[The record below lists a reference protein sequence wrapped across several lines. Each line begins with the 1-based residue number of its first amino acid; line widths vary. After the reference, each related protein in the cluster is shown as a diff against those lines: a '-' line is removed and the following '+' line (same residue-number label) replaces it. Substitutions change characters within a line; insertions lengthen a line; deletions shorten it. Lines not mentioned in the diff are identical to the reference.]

1 MAYNKQNFNA
11 GDILKASQ
19 LNAMDEQIAANEV
32 ALEGKQPKGDYLTS
46 ADLTSK
52 QDKLVSGVNIKT
64 VNGQSILGSGNIE
77 ILTSNSEQIT
87 NTIGLIG
94 SPQVYTCD
102 IKVDG
107 LQVFSN
113 VEAIYSA
120 FDELTTLYP
129 TMFKSNGS
137 IGKDASGN
145 YDIKYYTLGKTNPKI
160 TTDRVGNNANQW
172 DDTKYLRKRIF
183 INGNIHSWVERHCC
197 YGLYLFVKELLESD
211 EQWALF
217 IKNNLVLDI
226 VPQPNPWGYDNKTNV
241 NKNNKNL
248 NRYYLTNR
256 EPENVCIVNLI
267 ESLIPRGLIGIID
280 LHNTNDNTP
289 GYTIGKTSQ
298 KYYNELCILASQIE
312 SITHKYYKDIYGSD
326 RDSFYHMWNYDSAGI
341 NGLLNDYADTKGLV
355 CYTSEVGTTIGE
367 KGCIMTKMIL
377 VNTIN
382 ALSNL
387 GFINNENEIPDIPI
401 VPDEPS
407 TDPDEPETPDV
418 EVGTDITSLFNWNN
432 GGAIEATTIN
442 RPGLVMNTPL
452 FNYTDY
458 FDVKAYPDFRM
469 SFVKWTSSTGTQP
482 TLGYA
487 LYDENKNYIS
497 GVRFEQANA
506 TVGNSAGEVI
516 TINVHITD
524 PSVAYMRTCYPAD
537 NSKYGTFSAV
547 TIGKDDVANEPENP
561 ENPEKID
568 VTDLFT
574 FTDGAAI
581 ETYTGNGNAGTTFT
595 TSLFKYS
602 DYVDVSE
609 MPNFEM
615 SFVTWRSG
623 SGKKATLG
631 YALYDEN
638 KNYVSGYAFELA
650 PESVGNSAGEPCM
663 IEVNVTDPNV
673 KYIRTCYPTD
683 ETKYGEFKAY
693 KIA

>member
-1 MAYNKQNFNA
+1 MQKIKDLAASNAVTWGTIADSIDANFSKTITEHQ
-11 GDILKASQ
+11 DIS
-19 LNAMDEQIAANEV
+19 
-32 ALEGKQPKGDYLTS
+32 
-46 ADLTSK
+46 SK

-64 VNGQSILGSGNIE
+64 FNGQSILGSGNVE
-77 ILTSNSEQIT
+77 ISSSNSKQIT
-87 NTIGLIG
+87 NSIGFIG

-102 IKVDG
+102 IEVDG
-107 LQVFSN
+107 LEVFSN
-113 VEAIYSA
+113 VEAIYAA
-120 FDELTTLYP
+120 FDELVALYP
-129 TMFKSNGS
+129 TMFKNNGS

-160 TTDRVGNNANQW
+160 TTDRVGNNTNQW

-197 YGLYLFVKELLESD
+197 TGLYLFVKELLESD

-226 VPQPNPWGYDNKTNV
+226 IPQPNPWGYDNKTNV

-256 EPENVCIVNLI
+256 EPENVCIVDLI

-289 GYTIGKTSQ
+289 GYTIGKTTQ

-341 NGLLNDYADTKGLV
+341 AGLLNDYADTKGLI

-377 VNTIN
+377 ANTIN
-382 ALSNL
+382 ALSGL
-387 GFINNENEIPDIPI
+387 GFVNNENGGDIPDIPV

-407 TDPDEPETPDV
+407 TDPDEPENPDV
-418 EVGTDITSLFNWNN
+418 EVGTDITSLFTWNT
-432 GGAIEATTIN
+432 GGAIEAYTN
-442 RPGLVMNTPL
+442 NPGKVYSTSL

-458 FDVKAYPDFRM
+458 FDVTNYPDFRM
-469 SFVKWTSSTGTQP
+469 SFVKWTSSTGGQP
-482 TLGYA
+482 SLGYA
-487 LYDENKNYIS
+487 LYDENKNYVD
-497 GVRFEQANA
+497 GVRFEKADSS
-506 TVGNSAGEVI
+506 VGNSAGEVI
-516 TINVHITD
+516 TIDVHITD
-524 PSVAYMRTCYPAD
+524 PNVKYIRTCFPAD
-537 NSKYGTFSAV
+537 NSKYGAFFAV
-547 TIGKDDVANEPENP
+547 TIDANDSLPDATRTN
-561 ENPEKID
+561 

-581 ETYTGNGNAGTTFT
+581 ETYNGSGNGGTTFAT
-595 TSLFKYS
+595 PLFKYS

-615 SFVTWRSG
+615 SFVTWRS
-623 SGKKATLG
+623 STGKQATLG

-638 KNYVSGYAFELA
+638 KNFVSGKKFDLA
-650 PESVGNSAGEPCM
+650 PESAGNSAGEPCT
-663 IEVNVTDPNV
+663 ITVNITDPTV
-673 KYIRTCYPTD
+673 KYIRTCYPVD
-683 ETKYGEFKAY
+683 ESKYGAFEAY
-693 KIA
+693 KIE

>member
-1 MAYNKQNFNA
+1 MSYTKQLFKS
-11 GDILKASQ
+11 GDVLKASQ
-19 LNAMDEQIAANEV
+19 LNAMDEQIAANEI
-32 ALEGKQPKGDYLTS
+32 ALEGKQAKGDYPTKT
-46 ADLTSK
+46 DLNSK

-64 VNGQSILGSGNIE
+64 FNGQSILGGGDVKINI
-77 ILTSNSEQIT
+77 SNSEQIT
-87 NTIGLIG
+87 NTIGFIG

-102 IKVDG
+102 IEVDG

-113 VEAIYSA
+113 VEAVYNA
-120 FDELTTLYP
+120 FDELVALYP

-137 IGKDASGN
+137 IGKDASGS
-145 YDIKYYTLGKTNPKI
+145 YDIKYYTLGKTNPRI
-160 TTDRVGNNANQW
+160 TTDRVGNNTNQW

-183 INGNIHSWVERHCC
+183 INGNIHSWIERHCC

-217 IKNNLVLDI
+217 IKNNLILDI

-256 EPENVCIVNLI
+256 DPENVCIVDLI

-289 GYTIGKTSQ
+289 GYTIGKTTQ
-298 KYYNELCILASQIE
+298 KYYKELCILASQIE

-341 NGLLNDYADTKGLV
+341 AGLLNDYADTKGLI

-377 VNTIN
+377 ANTIN
-382 ALSNL
+382 ALSGL
-387 GFINNENEIPDIPI
+387 GFVNNANGGDIPDIPV

-407 TDPDEPETPDV
+407 TDPDEPENPDV
-418 EVGTDITSLFNWNN
+418 EVGTDITSLFTWNN
-432 GGAIEATTIN
+432 GGAIEAYTN
-442 RPGLVMNTPL
+442 NPGKVYSTSL
-452 FNYTDY
+452 FNYSDY
-458 FDVKAYPDFRM
+458 FDVRQYPNFRM
-469 SFVKWTSSTGTQP
+469 SFVKWTSSTGAQP
-482 TLGYA
+482 SLGYA
-487 LYDENKNYIS
+487 LYDENKNFIS
-497 GVRFEQANA
+497 GVRFEKADSS
-506 TVGNSAGEVI
+506 VGNSAGEVI
-516 TINVHITD
+516 TIDVHITD
-524 PSVAYMRTCYPAD
+524 PNVKYIRTCYPAD
-537 NSKYGTFSAV
+537 SSKYGTFSAV
-547 TIGKDDVANEPENP
+547 TIDSNDSEPTP
-561 ENPEKID
+561 DTTKIN

-581 ETYTGNGNAGTTFT
+581 ETYNGSGNGGTTFT
-595 TSLFKYS
+595 TPLFKYS

-623 SGKKATLG
+623 AGQQATLG

-638 KNYVSGYAFELA
+638 KNFVSGNRFKLA
-650 PESVGNSAGEPCM
+650 PESVGNSAGEPCT
-663 IEVNVTDPNV
+663 ITVNITDPNV
-673 KYIRTCYPTD
+673 KYIRTCYPVD
-683 ETKYGEFKAY
+683 ESKYGAFEAY
-693 KIA
+693 KLV